1 MKKILKPL
9 LIVIAIIVVGALL
22 IKPTLN
28 KINYGI
34 DLQGG
39 FEILYKIEPLEK
51 GKEIT
56 EDDLDK
62 TYKAIVNR
70 IDTLGVSEPVIA
82 FEGDNLIRIQLPG
95 VSNEEEARQRIS
107 TTAVLSFRDTNDKL
121 LMTSDILGNNGASLT
136 QDSQSFQYEVKLDIK
151 DTTKFYEVTKKISE
165 RSNGNNMIVI
175 WLDYDEELDSYE
187 NEKETCGKDSNMK
200 CISAASVKEGLDGG
214 SVVIQGNFTK
224 EEAQTLVDLINSGS
238 LPTKLSEEATPKS
251 VSPSFGAETITKTGI
266 AGIITFALIA
276 LILIFKYRISGVI
289 GTVCLFVYAL
299 LVFIIYNAVG
309 GVLTLTGIAA
319 LVLGIGIGMAVD
331 SIIISND
338 RIKDE
343 LRKGKKLIPAVN
355 EGSKNSLKAIID
367 ANVTTLL
374 AGIILYIFG
383 ESSVKGFAT
392 MLIITIFVTIFACV
406 ILYRILQIMTVKTKL
421 FNDKEKLFIGKVKE
435 IKKFNY
441 AKFAKKPI
449 IVSLSIMAIGLI
461 FVLVRGFNFGVD
473 FTGGTQ
479 INLSSSEPLNFNKIN
494 EIVKDYDLRDY
505 DTYLNSKTEG
515 YLKLNDTLEE
525 KDEIKIKSELKALG
539 VDTSVNE
546 ISNLVTSNLTKNAI
560 KALLYS
566 MLAIIIYVAIRFN
579 FNYAISGI
587 LMLVHDLLI
596 TLSIFAIFNISV
608 DFIIVA
614 SLLTIVGYSIN
625 DTIVVFDRIRD
636 NRNKLY
642 KNRKKLTD
650 EELENLVNLSSNETI
665 TRNVWTS
672 ITTIAAIV
680 ILLCVG
686 LNDILTFN
694 IAILVGLI
702 AGTISSLLIAPKVWM
717 LLERRS
723 MKRPEEDDDDEL
735 TEMKVKGVNF

>member
-9 LIVIAIIVVGALL
+9 LIVIVIITLGAFL
-22 IKPTLN
+22 IKPTLKN
-28 KINYGI
+28 ISYGI

-51 GKEIT
+51 GKELT
-56 EDDLDK
+56 EEDLDK
-62 TYKAIVNR
+62 TYTAIVNR

-82 FEGDNLIRIQLPG
+82 FEGNNLIRIQLPG

-136 QDSQSFQYEVKLDIK
+136 QDSKSFQYEVKLDIK
-151 DTTKFYEVTKKISE
+151 DTAKFYEVTKKISQ
-165 RSNGNNMIVI
+165 RTNGNNMIVI
-175 WLDYDEELDSYE
+175 WLDYNEELDSYE
-187 NEKETCGKDSNMK
+187 NEKLTCGKDSNMK

-266 AGIITFALIA
+266 AGIITFILIS
-276 LILIFKYRISGVI
+276 LILVFKYRISGLI
-289 GTVCLFVYAL
+289 GSVCLFVYAL

-319 LVLGIGIGMAVD
+319 LVLGIGMAVD

-355 EGSKNSLKAIID
+355 EGSKSSLKAIID

-374 AGIILYIFG
+374 VGVILYIFG

-406 ILYRILQIMTVKTKL
+406 ILYRVLQIMTVKTKV
-421 FNDKEKLFIGKVKE
+421 FNDNEKLFIGSVHE
-435 IKKFNY
+435 VRKFNY
-441 AKFAKKPI
+441 VKFAKKPI
-449 IVSLSIMAIGLI
+449 IVSLSIITIGLI

-479 INLSSSEPLNFNKIN
+479 INLSSSEPLNFNKIK

-515 YLKLNDTLEE
+515 YLKLNDTLNEE
-525 KDEIKIKSELKALG
+525 DEIKVKSELKALG
-539 VDTSVNE
+539 IDTSVNE
-546 ISNLVTSNLTKNAI
+546 ISNLVTNNLTKNAI
-560 KALLYS
+560 KALIYS
-566 MLAIIIYVAIRFN
+566 IIAIILYVTIRFN
-579 FNYAISGI
+579 FNYAASGI
-587 LMLVHDLLI
+587 LMLLHDLLI

-625 DTIVVFDRIRD
+625 DTIVIFDRIRD

-642 KNRKKLTD
+642 KNKKKLTE
-650 EELENLVNLSSNETI
+650 EELENLVNVSSNETI

-672 ITTIAAIV
+672 ITTVTAI
-680 ILLCVG
+680 ITLLCVG

-723 MKRPEEDDDDEL
+723 MDRPEEEDDEP

>member
-9 LIVIAIIVVGALL
+9 LIVIVIITLGAFL
-22 IKPTLN
+22 IKPTLKN
-28 KINYGI
+28 ISYGI

-51 GKEIT
+51 GKELT
-56 EDDLDK
+56 EEDLDK
-62 TYKAIVNR
+62 TYTAIVNR

-82 FEGDNLIRIQLPG
+82 FEGNNLIRIQLPG

-136 QDSQSFQYEVKLDIK
+136 QDSKSFQYEVKLDIK
-151 DTTKFYEVTKKISE
+151 DTAKFYEVTKKISQ
-165 RSNGNNMIVI
+165 RTNGNNMIVI
-175 WLDYDEELDSYE
+175 WLDYNEELDSYE
-187 NEKETCGKDSNMK
+187 NEKLTCGKDSNMK

-266 AGIITFALIA
+266 AGIITFILIS
-276 LILIFKYRISGVI
+276 LILVFKYRISGLI
-289 GTVCLFVYAL
+289 GSVCLFVYAL

-319 LVLGIGIGMAVD
+319 LVLGIGMAVD

-343 LRKGKKLIPAVN
+343 LRKGKKLILAVN
-355 EGSKNSLKAIID
+355 EGSKSSLKAIID

-374 AGIILYIFG
+374 VGVILYIFG

-406 ILYRILQIMTVKTKL
+406 ILYRVLQIMTVKTKV
-421 FNDKEKLFIGKVKE
+421 FNDNEKLFIGSVHE
-435 IKKFNY
+435 VRKFNY
-441 AKFAKKPI
+441 VKFAKKPI
-449 IVSLSIMAIGLI
+449 IVSLSIITIGLI

-479 INLSSSEPLNFNKIN
+479 INLSSSEPLNFNKIK

-515 YLKLNDTLEE
+515 YLKLNDTLNEE
-525 KDEIKIKSELKALG
+525 DEIKVKSELKALG
-539 VDTSVNE
+539 IDTSVNE

-560 KALLYS
+560 KALIYS
-566 MLAIIIYVAIRFN
+566 IIAIILYVTIRFN
-579 FNYAISGI
+579 FNYAASGI
-587 LMLVHDLLI
+587 LMLLHDLLI

-642 KNRKKLTD
+642 KNRKKLTE
-650 EELENLVNLSSNETI
+650 EELENLVNVSSNETI

-672 ITTIAAIV
+672 ITTVAAI
-680 ILLCVG
+680 ITLLCVG

-723 MKRPEEDDDDEL
+723 MDRPEEEDDEP

>member
-9 LIVIAIIVVGALL
+9 LIVIAIITLGAFL
-22 IKPTLN
+22 IKPTLKN
-28 KINYGI
+28 ISYGI

-51 GKEIT
+51 GKELT
-56 EDDLDK
+56 EEDLDK
-62 TYKAIVNR
+62 TYTAIVNR

-82 FEGDNLIRIQLPG
+82 FEGNNLIRIQLPG

-136 QDSQSFQYEVKLDIK
+136 QDSKSFQYEVKLDIK
-151 DTTKFYEVTKKISE
+151 DTAKFYEVTKKISQ
-165 RSNGNNMIVI
+165 RTNGNNMIVI
-175 WLDYDEELDSYE
+175 WLDYNEELDSYE
-187 NEKETCGKDSNMK
+187 NEKLTCGKDSNMK

-266 AGIITFALIA
+266 AGIITFILIS
-276 LILIFKYRISGVI
+276 LILVFKYRISGLI
-289 GTVCLFVYAL
+289 GSVCLFVYAL

-319 LVLGIGIGMAVD
+319 LVLGIGMAVD

-355 EGSKNSLKAIID
+355 EGSKSSLKAIID

-374 AGIILYIFG
+374 VGVILYIFG

-406 ILYRILQIMTVKTKL
+406 ILYRVLQIMTVKTKV
-421 FNDKEKLFIGKVKE
+421 FNDNEKLFIGSVHE
-435 IKKFNY
+435 VRKFNY
-441 AKFAKKPI
+441 VKFAKKPI
-449 IVSLSIMAIGLI
+449 IVSLSIITIGLI

-479 INLSSSEPLNFNKIN
+479 INLSSSEPLNFNKIK

-515 YLKLNDTLEE
+515 YLKLNDTLNEE
-525 KDEIKIKSELKALG
+525 DEIKVKSELKALG
-539 VDTSVNE
+539 IDTSVNE

-560 KALLYS
+560 KALIYS
-566 MLAIIIYVAIRFN
+566 IIAIILYVTIRFN
-579 FNYAISGI
+579 FNYAASGI
-587 LMLVHDLLI
+587 LMLLHDLLI

-642 KNRKKLTD
+642 KNKKKLTE
-650 EELENLVNLSSNETI
+650 EELENLVNVSSNETI

-672 ITTIAAIV
+672 ITTVTAI
-680 ILLCVG
+680 ITLLCVG

-723 MKRPEEDDDDEL
+723 MDRPEEEDDEP

>member
-9 LIVIAIIVVGALL
+9 IIVLTIIILGTFL

-28 KINYGI
+28 KISYGI

-51 GKEIT
+51 GKELT

-62 TYKAIVNR
+62 TYTAIVNR

-151 DTTKFYEVTKKISE
+151 DTAKFYEVTKKISQKT
-165 RSNGNNMIVI
+165 NGENMIVI
-175 WLDYDEELDSYE
+175 WLDYNEELDSYE
-187 NEKETCGKDSNMK
+187 NEKLTCGKNSNMK

-266 AGIITFALIA
+266 AGIITFALIV
-276 LILIFKYRISGVI
+276 LILIYKYRISGVI
-289 GTVCLFVYAL
+289 GSVCLFVYAL
-299 LVFIIYNAVG
+299 CVFIIYNAVG

-319 LVLGIGIGMAVD
+319 LVLGIGMAVD

-343 LRKGKKLIPAVN
+343 LRKGKKLIPAVS

-374 AGIILYIFG
+374 AGVILYIFG

-392 MLIITIFVTIFACV
+392 MLIITIFITIFSCV
-406 ILYRILQIMTVKTKL
+406 ILYRVLQIMTVKTKV
-421 FNDKEKLFIGKVKE
+421 FNDKEKLFIGKYKE

-441 AKFAKKPI
+441 VKFAKKPI
-449 IVSLSIMAIGLI
+449 IFSLSIIAIGFI

-479 INLSSSEPLNFNKIN
+479 INLSSNEELDFNKIK
-494 EIVKDYDLRDY
+494 EIVKEYDLRDY

-515 YLKLNDTLEE
+515 YLKLNDTLDEE
-525 KDEIKIKSELKALG
+525 DEIKVKSELKDLG
-539 VDTSVNE
+539 IDTSVNE

-560 KALLYS
+560 KALVYS
-566 MLAIIIYVAIRFN
+566 VIAIILYVTIRFN
-579 FNYAISGI
+579 INYAISGI
-587 LMLVHDLLI
+587 LMLLHDLLI

-636 NRNKLY
+636 NRKKLY
-642 KNRKKLTD
+642 KNRKKLTN
-650 EELENLVNLSSNETI
+650 EELENLVNISSNETI
-665 TRNVWTS
+665 TRNIWTS
-672 ITTIAAIV
+672 ITTITAIV
-680 ILLCVG
+680 TLLCVG

-694 IAILVGLI
+694 IAILIGLM
-702 AGTISSLLIAPKVWM
+702 AGTISSLLIGPRVWM
-717 LLERRS
+717 MLERRS
-723 MKRPEEDDDDEL
+723 MDRPEDEDDEL
-735 TEMKVKGVNF
+735 TEMKVKGINF

>member
-9 LIVIAIIVVGALL
+9 LIVIAIITLGAFL
-22 IKPTLN
+22 IKPTLKN
-28 KINYGI
+28 ISYGI

-51 GKEIT
+51 GKELT

-62 TYKAIVNR
+62 TYTAIVNR

-82 FEGDNLIRIQLPG
+82 FEGNNLIRIQLPG

-136 QDSQSFQYEVKLDIK
+136 QDSKSFQYEVKLDIK
-151 DTTKFYEVTKKISE
+151 DTAKFYEVTKKISQ
-165 RSNGNNMIVI
+165 RTNGNNMIVI
-175 WLDYDEELDSYE
+175 WLDYNEELDSYE
-187 NEKETCGKDSNMK
+187 NEKLTCGKDSNMK

-266 AGIITFALIA
+266 AGIITFILIS
-276 LILIFKYRISGVI
+276 LILVFKYRISGLI
-289 GTVCLFVYAL
+289 GSVCLFVYAL

-319 LVLGIGIGMAVD
+319 LVLGIGMAVD

-355 EGSKNSLKAIID
+355 EGSKSSLKAIID

-374 AGIILYIFG
+374 AGVILYIFG

-406 ILYRILQIMTVKTKL
+406 ILYRVLQIMTVKTKV
-421 FNDKEKLFIGKVKE
+421 FNDNEKLFIGSVHKVR
-435 IKKFNY
+435 KFNY
-441 AKFAKKPI
+441 VKFAKKPI
-449 IVSLSIMAIGLI
+449 IVSLSIIAIGLI

-479 INLSSSEPLNFNKIN
+479 INLSSSEPLNFNKIK

-515 YLKLNDTLEE
+515 YLKLNDTLNEE
-525 KDEIKIKSELKALG
+525 DEIKVKSELKALG
-539 VDTSVNE
+539 IDTSVNE
-546 ISNLVTSNLTKNAI
+546 ISNLVTNNLTKNAI
-560 KALLYS
+560 KALIYS
-566 MLAIIIYVAIRFN
+566 IIAIILYVTIRFN
-579 FNYAISGI
+579 FNYAASGI
-587 LMLVHDLLI
+587 LMLLHDLLI

-642 KNRKKLTD
+642 KNRKKLTE
-650 EELENLVNLSSNETI
+650 EELENLVNVSSNETI

-672 ITTIAAIV
+672 ITTVAAI
-680 ILLCVG
+680 ITLLCVG

-723 MKRPEEDDDDEL
+723 MDRPEEEDDEP

>member
-9 LIVIAIIVVGALL
+9 LIVIVIITLGAFL
-22 IKPTLN
+22 IKPTLKN
-28 KINYGI
+28 ISYGI

-51 GKEIT
+51 GKELT
-56 EDDLDK
+56 EEDLDK
-62 TYKAIVNR
+62 TYTAIVNR

-82 FEGDNLIRIQLPG
+82 FEGNNLIRIQLPG

-136 QDSQSFQYEVKLDIK
+136 QDSKSFQYEVKLDIK
-151 DTTKFYEVTKKISE
+151 DTAKFYEVTKKISQ
-165 RSNGNNMIVI
+165 RTNGNNMIVI
-175 WLDYDEELDSYE
+175 WLDYNEELDSYE
-187 NEKETCGKDSNMK
+187 NEKLTCGKDSNMK

-266 AGIITFALIA
+266 AGIITFILIS
-276 LILIFKYRISGVI
+276 LILVFKYRISGLI
-289 GTVCLFVYAL
+289 GSVCLFVYAL

-319 LVLGIGIGMAVD
+319 LVLGIGMAVD

-355 EGSKNSLKAIID
+355 EGSKSSLKAIID

-374 AGIILYIFG
+374 VGVILYIFG

-406 ILYRILQIMTVKTKL
+406 ILYRVLQIMTVKTKV
-421 FNDKEKLFIGKVKE
+421 FNDNEKLFIGSVHE
-435 IKKFNY
+435 VRKFNY
-441 AKFAKKPI
+441 VKFAKKPI
-449 IVSLSIMAIGLI
+449 IVSLSIITIGLI

-479 INLSSSEPLNFNKIN
+479 INLSSSEPLNFNKIK

-515 YLKLNDTLEE
+515 YLKLNDTLNEE
-525 KDEIKIKSELKALG
+525 NEIKVKSELKALG
-539 VDTSVNE
+539 IDTSVNE

-560 KALLYS
+560 KALIYS
-566 MLAIIIYVAIRFN
+566 IIAIILYVTIRFN
-579 FNYAISGI
+579 FNYAASGI
-587 LMLVHDLLI
+587 LMLLHDLLI

-642 KNRKKLTD
+642 KNRKKLTE
-650 EELENLVNLSSNETI
+650 EELENLVNVSSNETI

-672 ITTIAAIV
+672 ITTVAAI
-680 ILLCVG
+680 ITLLCVG

-723 MKRPEEDDDDEL
+723 MDRPEEEDDEP

>member
-9 LIVIAIIVVGALL
+9 LIVIAIITLGAFL
-22 IKPTLN
+22 IKPTLKN
-28 KINYGI
+28 ISYGI

-51 GKEIT
+51 GKELT

-62 TYKAIVNR
+62 TYTAIVNR

-82 FEGDNLIRIQLPG
+82 FEGNNLIRIQLPG

-136 QDSQSFQYEVKLDIK
+136 QDSKSFQYEVKLDIK
-151 DTTKFYEVTKKISE
+151 DTAKFYEVTKKISQ
-165 RSNGNNMIVI
+165 RTNGNNMIVI
-175 WLDYDEELDSYE
+175 WLDYNEELDSYE

-266 AGIITFALIA
+266 AGLITFILIT
-276 LILIFKYRISGVI
+276 LILVFKYRISGFI
-289 GTVCLFVYAL
+289 GSVCLFVYSL

-319 LVLGIGIGMAVD
+319 LVLGIGMAVD

-343 LRKGKKLIPAVN
+343 LRKGKKLIPAVS
-355 EGSKNSLKAIID
+355 EGSKSSLKAIID

-374 AGIILYIFG
+374 AGVILYIFG

-392 MLIITIFVTIFACV
+392 MLIITIFITIFACV
-406 ILYRILQIMTVKTKL
+406 ILYRVLQIMTVKTKA
-421 FNDKEKLFIGKVKE
+421 FNENEKLFIGNVHE
-435 IKKFNY
+435 VRKFNY
-441 AKFAKKPI
+441 VKFAKKPI

-479 INLSSSEPLNFNKIN
+479 INLSSSEPLNFDKIK

-515 YLKLNDTLEE
+515 YLKLNDTLDEE
-525 KDEIKIKSELKALG
+525 DEIKVKSELKSLG
-539 VDTSVNE
+539 IDTSANE

-566 MLAIIIYVAIRFN
+566 MIVIILYVAIRFN

-587 LMLVHDLLI
+587 LMLLHDLLI

-625 DTIVVFDRIRD
+625 NTIVVFDRIRD

-650 EELENLVNLSSNETI
+650 EELEKLVNISSNETI

-672 ITTIAAIV
+672 ITTLAAIV
-680 ILLCVG
+680 TLLCVG

-694 IAILVGLI
+694 IAILIGLI
-702 AGTISSLLIAPKVWM
+702 AGTISSLLIAPRVWM

-723 MKRPEEDDDDEL
+723 MDRPEEEDDEP

>member
-9 LIVIAIIVVGALL
+9 LIVIVIITLGAFL
-22 IKPTLN
+22 IKPTLKN
-28 KINYGI
+28 ISYGI

-51 GKEIT
+51 GKELT
-56 EDDLDK
+56 EEDLDK
-62 TYKAIVNR
+62 TYTAIVNR

-82 FEGDNLIRIQLPG
+82 FEGNNLIRIQLPG

-136 QDSQSFQYEVKLDIK
+136 QDSKSFQYEVKLDIK
-151 DTTKFYEVTKKISE
+151 DTAKFYEVTKKISQ
-165 RSNGNNMIVI
+165 RTNGNNMIVI
-175 WLDYDEELDSYE
+175 WLDYNEELDSYE
-187 NEKETCGKDSNMK
+187 NEKLTCGKDSNMK

-266 AGIITFALIA
+266 AGIITFILIS
-276 LILIFKYRISGVI
+276 LILVFKYRISGLI
-289 GTVCLFVYAL
+289 GSVCLFVYAL

-319 LVLGIGIGMAVD
+319 LVLGIGMAVD

-355 EGSKNSLKAIID
+355 EGSKSSLKAIID

-374 AGIILYIFG
+374 VGVILYIFG

-406 ILYRILQIMTVKTKL
+406 ILYRVLQIMTVKTKV
-421 FNDKEKLFIGKVKE
+421 FNDNEKLFIGSVHE
-435 IKKFNY
+435 VRKFNY
-441 AKFAKKPI
+441 VKFAKKPI
-449 IVSLSIMAIGLI
+449 IVSLSIITIGLI

-479 INLSSSEPLNFNKIN
+479 INLSSSEPLNFNKIK

-515 YLKLNDTLEE
+515 YLKLNDTLNEE
-525 KDEIKIKSELKALG
+525 DEIKVKSELKALG
-539 VDTSVNE
+539 IDTSVNE
-546 ISNLVTSNLTKNAI
+546 ISNLVTNNLTKNAI
-560 KALLYS
+560 KALIYS
-566 MLAIIIYVAIRFN
+566 IIAIILYVTIRFN
-579 FNYAISGI
+579 FNYAASGI
-587 LMLVHDLLI
+587 LMLLHDLLI

-642 KNRKKLTD
+642 KNKKKLTE
-650 EELENLVNLSSNETI
+650 EELENLVNVSSNETI

-672 ITTIAAIV
+672 ITTVAAI
-680 ILLCVG
+680 ITLLCVG

-723 MKRPEEDDDDEL
+723 MDRPEEEDDEP

>member
-9 LIVIAIIVVGALL
+9 LIVIAIITLGAFL
-22 IKPTLN
+22 IKPTLKN
-28 KINYGI
+28 ISYGI

-51 GKEIT
+51 GKELT

-62 TYKAIVNR
+62 TYTAIVNR

-82 FEGDNLIRIQLPG
+82 FEGNNLIRIQLPG

-136 QDSQSFQYEVKLDIK
+136 QDSKSFQYEVKLDIK
-151 DTTKFYEVTKKISE
+151 DTAKFYEVTKKISQ
-165 RSNGNNMIVI
+165 RTNGNNMIVI
-175 WLDYDEELDSYE
+175 WLDYNDELDSYE
-187 NEKETCGKDSNMK
+187 NEKLTCGKDSNMK

-266 AGIITFALIA
+266 AGIITFILIS
-276 LILIFKYRISGVI
+276 LILVFKYRISGLI
-289 GTVCLFVYAL
+289 GSVCLFVYAL

-319 LVLGIGIGMAVD
+319 LVLGIGMAVD

-355 EGSKNSLKAIID
+355 EGSKSSLKAIID

-374 AGIILYIFG
+374 AGVILYIFG

-406 ILYRILQIMTVKTKL
+406 ILYRVLQIMTVKTKV
-421 FNDKEKLFIGKVKE
+421 FNDNEKLFIGSVHE
-435 IKKFNY
+435 VRKFNY

-449 IVSLSIMAIGLI
+449 IVSLSIIAIGLI

-479 INLSSSEPLNFNKIN
+479 INLSSSEPLNFNKIK

-515 YLKLNDTLEE
+515 YLKLNDTLNEE
-525 KDEIKIKSELKALG
+525 DEIKVKSELKALG
-539 VDTSVNE
+539 IDTSVNE
-546 ISNLVTSNLTKNAI
+546 ISNLVTNNLTKNAI
-560 KALLYS
+560 KALVYS
-566 MLAIIIYVAIRFN
+566 IIAIILYVTIRFN
-579 FNYAISGI
+579 FNYAASGI
-587 LMLVHDLLI
+587 LMLLHDLLI

-642 KNRKKLTD
+642 KNRKKLTE
-650 EELENLVNLSSNETI
+650 EELENLVNVSSNETI

-672 ITTIAAIV
+672 ITTVAAI
-680 ILLCVG
+680 ITLLCVG

-723 MKRPEEDDDDEL
+723 MDRPEEEDDEP

>member
-9 LIVIAIIVVGALL
+9 LIVIVIITLGAFL
-22 IKPTLN
+22 IKPTLKN
-28 KINYGI
+28 ISYGI

-51 GKEIT
+51 GKELT
-56 EDDLDK
+56 EEDLDK
-62 TYKAIVNR
+62 TYTAIVNR

-82 FEGDNLIRIQLPG
+82 FEGNNLIRIQLPG

-136 QDSQSFQYEVKLDIK
+136 QDSKSFQYEVKLDIK
-151 DTTKFYEVTKKISE
+151 DTAKFYEVTKKISQ
-165 RSNGNNMIVI
+165 RTNGNNMIVI
-175 WLDYDEELDSYE
+175 WLDYNEELDSYE
-187 NEKETCGKDSNMK
+187 NEKLTCGKDSNMK

-266 AGIITFALIA
+266 AGIITFILIS
-276 LILIFKYRISGVI
+276 LILVFKYRISGLI
-289 GTVCLFVYAL
+289 GSVCLFVYAL

-319 LVLGIGIGMAVD
+319 LVLGIGMAVD

-355 EGSKNSLKAIID
+355 EGSKSSLKAIID

-374 AGIILYIFG
+374 VGVILYIFG

-406 ILYRILQIMTVKTKL
+406 ILYRVLQIMIVKTKV
-421 FNDKEKLFIGKVKE
+421 FNDNEKLFIGSVHE
-435 IKKFNY
+435 VRKFNY
-441 AKFAKKPI
+441 VKFAKKPI
-449 IVSLSIMAIGLI
+449 IVSLSIITIGLI

-479 INLSSSEPLNFNKIN
+479 INLSSSEPLNFNKIK

-515 YLKLNDTLEE
+515 YLKLNDTLNEE
-525 KDEIKIKSELKALG
+525 DEIKVKSELKALG
-539 VDTSVNE
+539 IDTSVNE
-546 ISNLVTSNLTKNAI
+546 ISNLVTNNLTKNAI
-560 KALLYS
+560 KALIYS
-566 MLAIIIYVAIRFN
+566 IIAIILYVTIRFN
-579 FNYAISGI
+579 FNYAASGI
-587 LMLVHDLLI
+587 LMLLHDLLI

-642 KNRKKLTD
+642 KNKKKLTE
-650 EELENLVNLSSNETI
+650 EELENLVNVSSNETI

-672 ITTIAAIV
+672 ITTVTAI
-680 ILLCVG
+680 ITLLCVG

-723 MKRPEEDDDDEL
+723 MDRPEEEDDEP

>member
-9 LIVIAIIVVGALL
+9 LIVIAIITLGAFL
-22 IKPTLN
+22 IKPTLKN
-28 KINYGI
+28 ISYGI

-51 GKEIT
+51 GKELT

-62 TYKAIVNR
+62 TYTAIVNR

-136 QDSQSFQYEVKLDIK
+136 QDSKSFQYEVKLDIK
-151 DTTKFYEVTKKISE
+151 DTAKFYEVTKKISQ
-165 RSNGNNMIVI
+165 RTNGNNMIVI
-175 WLDYDEELDSYE
+175 WLDYNEELDSYE
-187 NEKETCGKDSNMK
+187 NEKLTCGKDSNMK

-266 AGIITFALIA
+266 AGIITFVLIT
-276 LILIFKYRISGVI
+276 LILVFKYRISGLI
-289 GTVCLFVYAL
+289 GSVCLFVYAL
-299 LVFIIYNAVG
+299 LVFIVYNAVG

-319 LVLGIGIGMAVD
+319 LVLGIGMAVD

-343 LRKGKKLIPAVN
+343 LRKGKKLIPAVS
-355 EGSKNSLKAIID
+355 EGSKSSLKAIID

-374 AGIILYIFG
+374 AGVILYIFG

-406 ILYRILQIMTVKTKL
+406 ILYRILQIMTVKTKV
-421 FNDKEKLFIGKVKE
+421 FNEKEKLFIGSVHE
-435 IKKFNY
+435 VKKFNY
-441 AKFAKKPI
+441 VKFAKKPI

-479 INLSSSEPLNFNKIN
+479 INLSSSEPLNFAKIK

-515 YLKLNDTLEE
+515 YLKLNDTLDEE
-525 KDEIKIKSELKALG
+525 DEIKVKSELKSLG
-539 VDTSVNE
+539 IDTSVNE

-566 MLAIIIYVAIRFN
+566 MIAIILYVAIRFN

-587 LMLVHDLLI
+587 LMLLHDLLI

-650 EELENLVNLSSNETI
+650 EELENLVNVSSNETI

-680 ILLCVG
+680 TLLCVG

-694 IAILVGLI
+694 IAILAGLI
-702 AGTISSLLIAPKVWM
+702 AGTISSLLIAPRVWM

-723 MKRPEEDDDDEL
+723 MDRPEEVDDEP

>member
-9 LIVIAIIVVGALL
+9 LIVIAIITLGAFL
-22 IKPTLN
+22 IKPTLKN
-28 KINYGI
+28 ISYGI

-51 GKEIT
+51 GKELT

-62 TYKAIVNR
+62 TYTAIVNR

-82 FEGDNLIRIQLPG
+82 FEGNNLIRIQLPG

-136 QDSQSFQYEVKLDIK
+136 QDSKSFQYEVKLDIK
-151 DTTKFYEVTKKISE
+151 DTAKFYEVTKKISQ
-165 RSNGNNMIVI
+165 RTNGNNMIVI
-175 WLDYDEELDSYE
+175 WLDYNEELDSYE
-187 NEKETCGKDSNMK
+187 NEKLTCGKDSNMK

-266 AGIITFALIA
+266 AGIITFILIS
-276 LILIFKYRISGVI
+276 LILVFKYRISGLI
-289 GTVCLFVYAL
+289 GSVCLFVYAL

-319 LVLGIGIGMAVD
+319 LVLGIGMAVD

-355 EGSKNSLKAIID
+355 EGSKSSLKAIID

-374 AGIILYIFG
+374 AGVILYIFG

-406 ILYRILQIMTVKTKL
+406 ILYRVLQIMTVKTKA
-421 FNDKEKLFIGKVKE
+421 FNEKEKLFIGSVHE
-435 IKKFNY
+435 VRKFNY

-449 IVSLSIMAIGLI
+449 IVSLSIIAIGLI

-479 INLSSSEPLNFNKIN
+479 INLSSSEPLNFNKIK

-515 YLKLNDTLEE
+515 YLKLNDTLNEE
-525 KDEIKIKSELKALG
+525 DEIKVKSELKALG
-539 VDTSVNE
+539 IDTSVNE
-546 ISNLVTSNLTKNAI
+546 ISNLVTNNLTKNAI
-560 KALLYS
+560 KALVYS
-566 MLAIIIYVAIRFN
+566 IIAIILYVTIRFN
-579 FNYAISGI
+579 FNYAASGI
-587 LMLVHDLLI
+587 LMLLHDLLI

-636 NRNKLY
+636 NRKKLY

-650 EELENLVNLSSNETI
+650 EELENLVNVSSNETI

-680 ILLCVG
+680 TLLCVG

-723 MKRPEEDDDDEL
+723 MDRPEEEDDEP

>member
-9 LIVIAIIVVGALL
+9 LIVIAIITLGAFL
-22 IKPTLN
+22 IKPTLKN
-28 KINYGI
+28 ISYGI

-51 GKEIT
+51 GKELT

-62 TYKAIVNR
+62 TYTAIVNR

-82 FEGDNLIRIQLPG
+82 FEGNNLIRIQLPG

-136 QDSQSFQYEVKLDIK
+136 QDSKSFQYEVKLDIK
-151 DTTKFYEVTKKISE
+151 DTAKFYEVTKKISQ
-165 RSNGNNMIVI
+165 RTNGNNMIVI
-175 WLDYDEELDSYE
+175 WLDYNEELDSYE
-187 NEKETCGKDSNMK
+187 NEKLTCGKDSNMK

-266 AGIITFALIA
+266 AGIITFILIS
-276 LILIFKYRISGVI
+276 LILVFKYRISGLI
-289 GTVCLFVYAL
+289 GSVCLFVYAL

-319 LVLGIGIGMAVD
+319 LVLGIGMAVD

-355 EGSKNSLKAIID
+355 EGSKSSLKAIID

-374 AGIILYIFG
+374 AGVILYIFG

-406 ILYRILQIMTVKTKL
+406 ILYRVLQIMTVKTKV
-421 FNDKEKLFIGKVKE
+421 FNDNEKLFIGSVHE
-435 IKKFNY
+435 VRKFNY

-449 IVSLSIMAIGLI
+449 IVSLSIIAIGLI

-479 INLSSSEPLNFNKIN
+479 INLSSSEPLNFNKIK

-515 YLKLNDTLEE
+515 YLKLNDTLNEE
-525 KDEIKIKSELKALG
+525 DEIKVKSELKALG
-539 VDTSVNE
+539 IDTSVNE
-546 ISNLVTSNLTKNAI
+546 ISNLVTNNLTKNAI
-560 KALLYS
+560 KALIYS
-566 MLAIIIYVAIRFN
+566 IIAIILYVTIRFN
-579 FNYAISGI
+579 FNYAVSGI
-587 LMLVHDLLI
+587 LMLLHDLLI

-642 KNRKKLTD
+642 KNKKKLTE
-650 EELENLVNLSSNETI
+650 EELENLVNVSSNETI

-672 ITTIAAIV
+672 ITTVAAI
-680 ILLCVG
+680 ITLLCVG

-723 MKRPEEDDDDEL
+723 MDRPEEEDDEP

>member
-9 LIVIAIIVVGALL
+9 LIVIVIITLGAFL
-22 IKPTLN
+22 IKPTLKN
-28 KINYGI
+28 ISYGI

-51 GKEIT
+51 GKELT
-56 EDDLDK
+56 EEDLDK
-62 TYKAIVNR
+62 TYTAIVNR

-82 FEGDNLIRIQLPG
+82 FEGNNLIRIQLPG

-136 QDSQSFQYEVKLDIK
+136 QDSKSFQYEVKLDIK
-151 DTTKFYEVTKKISE
+151 DTAKFYEVTKKISQ
-165 RSNGNNMIVI
+165 RTNGNNMIVI
-175 WLDYDEELDSYE
+175 WLDYNEELDSYE
-187 NEKETCGKDSNMK
+187 NEKLTCGKDSNMK

-266 AGIITFALIA
+266 AGIITFILIS
-276 LILIFKYRISGVI
+276 LILVFKYRISGLI
-289 GTVCLFVYAL
+289 GSVCLFVYAL

-319 LVLGIGIGMAVD
+319 LVLGIGMAVD

-355 EGSKNSLKAIID
+355 EGSKSSLKAIID

-374 AGIILYIFG
+374 VGVILYIFG

-406 ILYRILQIMTVKTKL
+406 ILYRVLQIMTVKTKV
-421 FNDKEKLFIGKVKE
+421 FNDNEKLFIGSVHE
-435 IKKFNY
+435 VRKFNY
-441 AKFAKKPI
+441 VKFAKKPI
-449 IVSLSIMAIGLI
+449 IVSLSIITIGLI

-479 INLSSSEPLNFNKIN
+479 INLSSSEPLNFNKIK

-515 YLKLNDTLEE
+515 YLKLNDTLNEE
-525 KDEIKIKSELKALG
+525 DEIKVKSELKALG
-539 VDTSVNE
+539 IDTSVNE
-546 ISNLVTSNLTKNAI
+546 ISNLVTNNLTKNAI
-560 KALLYS
+560 KALIYS
-566 MLAIIIYVAIRFN
+566 IIAIILYVTIRFN
-579 FNYAISGI
+579 FNYAASGI
-587 LMLVHDLLI
+587 LMLLHDLLI

-636 NRNKLY
+636 NRNKLH
-642 KNRKKLTD
+642 KNKKKLTE
-650 EELENLVNLSSNETI
+650 EELENLVNVSSNETI

-672 ITTIAAIV
+672 ITTVTAI
-680 ILLCVG
+680 ITLLCVG

-723 MKRPEEDDDDEL
+723 MDRPEEEDDEP

>member
-9 LIVIAIIVVGALL
+9 LIVIAIITLGAFL
-22 IKPTLN
+22 IKPTLKN
-28 KINYGI
+28 ISYGI

-51 GKEIT
+51 GKELT

-62 TYKAIVNR
+62 TYTAIVNR

-82 FEGDNLIRIQLPG
+82 FEGNNLIRIQLPG

-136 QDSQSFQYEVKLDIK
+136 QDSKSFQYEVKLDIK
-151 DTTKFYEVTKKISE
+151 DTAKFYEVTKKISQ
-165 RSNGNNMIVI
+165 RTNGNNMIVI
-175 WLDYDEELDSYE
+175 WLDYNEELDSYE
-187 NEKETCGKDSNMK
+187 NEKLTCGKDSNMK

-266 AGIITFALIA
+266 AGIITFILIS
-276 LILIFKYRISGVI
+276 LILVFKYRISGLI
-289 GTVCLFVYAL
+289 GSVCLFVYAL

-319 LVLGIGIGMAVD
+319 LVLGIGMAVD

-355 EGSKNSLKAIID
+355 EGSKSSLKAIID

-374 AGIILYIFG
+374 AGVILYIFG

-392 MLIITIFVTIFACV
+392 MLIITIFITIFACV
-406 ILYRILQIMTVKTKL
+406 ILYRVLQIMTVKTKV
-421 FNDKEKLFIGKVKE
+421 FNDNEKLFIGSVHE
-435 IKKFNY
+435 VRKFNY
-441 AKFAKKPI
+441 VKFAKKPI
-449 IVSLSIMAIGLI
+449 IVSLSIIAIGLI

-479 INLSSSEPLNFNKIN
+479 INLSSSEPLNFNKIK

-515 YLKLNDTLEE
+515 YLKLNDTLNEE
-525 KDEIKIKSELKALG
+525 DEIKVKSELKTLG
-539 VDTSVNE
+539 IDTSVNE
-546 ISNLVTSNLTKNAI
+546 ISNLVTNNLTKNAI
-560 KALLYS
+560 KALIYS
-566 MLAIIIYVAIRFN
+566 IIAIILYVTIRFN
-579 FNYAISGI
+579 FNYAASGI
-587 LMLVHDLLI
+587 LMLLHDLLI

-642 KNRKKLTD
+642 KNKKKLTE
-650 EELENLVNLSSNETI
+650 EELENLVNVSSNETI

-672 ITTIAAIV
+672 ITTVAAI
-680 ILLCVG
+680 ITLLCVG

-723 MKRPEEDDDDEL
+723 MDRPEEEDDEP

>member
-9 LIVIAIIVVGALL
+9 LIVIAIITLGAFL
-22 IKPTLN
+22 IKPTLKN
-28 KINYGI
+28 ISYGI

-51 GKEIT
+51 GKELT

-62 TYKAIVNR
+62 TYTAIVNR

-82 FEGDNLIRIQLPG
+82 FEGNNLIRIQLPG

-136 QDSQSFQYEVKLDIK
+136 QDSKSFQYEVKLDIK
-151 DTTKFYEVTKKISE
+151 DTAKFYEVTKKISQ
-165 RSNGNNMIVI
+165 RTNGNNMIVI
-175 WLDYDEELDSYE
+175 WLDYNEELDSYE

-266 AGIITFALIA
+266 AGLITFILIT
-276 LILIFKYRISGVI
+276 LILVFKYRISGFI
-289 GTVCLFVYAL
+289 GSVCLFVYAL

-319 LVLGIGIGMAVD
+319 LVLGIGMAVD

-343 LRKGKKLIPAVN
+343 LRKGKKLIPAVS
-355 EGSKNSLKAIID
+355 EGSKSSLKAIID

-374 AGIILYIFG
+374 AGVILYIFG

-392 MLIITIFVTIFACV
+392 MLIITIFITIFACV
-406 ILYRILQIMTVKTKL
+406 ILYRVLQIMTVKTKA
-421 FNDKEKLFIGKVKE
+421 FNENEKLFIGNVHE
-435 IKKFNY
+435 VRKFNY
-441 AKFAKKPI
+441 VKFAKKPI

-479 INLSSSEPLNFNKIN
+479 INLSSSEPLNFDKIK

-515 YLKLNDTLEE
+515 YLKLNDTLDEE
-525 KDEIKIKSELKALG
+525 DEIKVKSELKSLG
-539 VDTSVNE
+539 IDTSANE

-566 MLAIIIYVAIRFN
+566 MIVIILYVAIRFN

-587 LMLVHDLLI
+587 LMLLHDLLI

-625 DTIVVFDRIRD
+625 NTIVVFDRIRD

-650 EELENLVNLSSNETI
+650 EELENLVNISSNETI

-672 ITTIAAIV
+672 ITTLAAIV
-680 ILLCVG
+680 TLLCVG

-702 AGTISSLLIAPKVWM
+702 AGTISSLLIAPRVWM

-723 MKRPEEDDDDEL
+723 MDRPEEEDDEPI
-735 TEMKVKGVNF
+735 EMKVKGVNF

>member
-9 LIVIAIIVVGALL
+9 LIVIAIITLGAFL
-22 IKPTLN
+22 IKPTLKN
-28 KINYGI
+28 ISYGI

-51 GKEIT
+51 GKELT

-62 TYKAIVNR
+62 TYTAIVNR

-82 FEGDNLIRIQLPG
+82 FEGNNLIRIQLPG

-136 QDSQSFQYEVKLDIK
+136 QDSKSFQYEVKLDIK
-151 DTTKFYEVTKKISE
+151 DTAKFYEVTKKISQ
-165 RSNGNNMIVI
+165 RTNGNNMIVI
-175 WLDYDEELDSYE
+175 WLDYNEELDSYE

-266 AGIITFALIA
+266 AGIITFVLIT
-276 LILIFKYRISGVI
+276 LILVFKYRISGLI
-289 GTVCLFVYAL
+289 GSVCLFVYAL

-319 LVLGIGIGMAVD
+319 LVLGIGMAVD

-343 LRKGKKLIPAVN
+343 LRKGKKLIPAVS
-355 EGSKNSLKAIID
+355 EGSKSSLKAIID

-374 AGIILYIFG
+374 AGVILYIFG

-392 MLIITIFVTIFACV
+392 MLIITIFITIFACV
-406 ILYRILQIMTVKTKL
+406 ILYRVLQIMTVKTKA
-421 FNDKEKLFIGKVKE
+421 FNENEKLFIGNVHE
-435 IKKFNY
+435 VRKFNY
-441 AKFAKKPI
+441 VKFAKKPI

-479 INLSSSEPLNFNKIN
+479 INLSSSEPLNFDKIK

-515 YLKLNDTLEE
+515 YLKLNNTLDEE
-525 KDEIKIKSELKALG
+525 DEIKVKSELKSLG
-539 VDTSVNE
+539 IDTSANE

-566 MLAIIIYVAIRFN
+566 MIVIILYVAIRFN

-587 LMLVHDLLI
+587 LMLLHDLLI

-650 EELENLVNLSSNETI
+650 EELENLVNISSNETI

-680 ILLCVG
+680 TLLCVG

-694 IAILVGLI
+694 IAILIGLI
-702 AGTISSLLIAPKVWM
+702 AGTISSLLIAPRVWM

-723 MKRPEEDDDDEL
+723 MDRPEEEDDEPI
-735 TEMKVKGVNF
+735 EMKVKGVNF

>member
-9 LIVIAIIVVGALL
+9 LIVIAIITLGAFL
-22 IKPTLN
+22 IKPTLKN
-28 KINYGI
+28 ISYGI

-51 GKEIT
+51 GKELT

-62 TYKAIVNR
+62 TYTAIVNR

-82 FEGDNLIRIQLPG
+82 FEGNNLIRIQLPG

-136 QDSQSFQYEVKLDIK
+136 QDSKSFQYEVKLDIK
-151 DTTKFYEVTKKISE
+151 DTAKFYEVTKKISQ
-165 RSNGNNMIVI
+165 RTNGNNMIVI
-175 WLDYDEELDSYE
+175 WLDYNEELDSYE

-266 AGIITFALIA
+266 AGLITFILIT
-276 LILIFKYRISGVI
+276 LILVFKYRISGFI
-289 GTVCLFVYAL
+289 GSVCLFVYSL

-319 LVLGIGIGMAVD
+319 LVLGIGMAVD

-343 LRKGKKLIPAVN
+343 LRKGKKLIPAVS
-355 EGSKNSLKAIID
+355 EGSKSSLKAIID

-374 AGIILYIFG
+374 AGVILYIFG

-392 MLIITIFVTIFACV
+392 MLIITIFITIFACV
-406 ILYRILQIMTVKTKL
+406 ILYRVLQIMTVKTKA
-421 FNDKEKLFIGKVKE
+421 FNENEKLFIGNVHE
-435 IKKFNY
+435 VRKFNY
-441 AKFAKKPI
+441 VKFAKKPI

-479 INLSSSEPLNFNKIN
+479 INLSSSEPLNFNKIK

-515 YLKLNDTLEE
+515 YLKLNDTLDEE
-525 KDEIKIKSELKALG
+525 DEIKVKSELKSLG
-539 VDTSVNE
+539 IDTSANE

-566 MLAIIIYVAIRFN
+566 MIVIILYVAIRFN

-587 LMLVHDLLI
+587 LMLLHDLLI

-625 DTIVVFDRIRD
+625 NTIVVFDRIRD

-650 EELENLVNLSSNETI
+650 EELEKLVNISSNETI

-672 ITTIAAIV
+672 ITTLAAIV
-680 ILLCVG
+680 TLLCVG

-694 IAILVGLI
+694 IAILIGLI
-702 AGTISSLLIAPKVWM
+702 AGTISSLLIAPRVWM

-723 MKRPEEDDDDEL
+723 MDRPEEEDDEPI
-735 TEMKVKGVNF
+735 EMKVKGVNF

>member
-9 LIVIAIIVVGALL
+9 LIVIVIITLGAFL
-22 IKPTLN
+22 IKPTLKN
-28 KINYGI
+28 ISYGI

-51 GKEIT
+51 GKELT
-56 EDDLDK
+56 EEDLDK
-62 TYKAIVNR
+62 TYTAIVNR

-82 FEGDNLIRIQLPG
+82 FEGNNLIRIQLPG

-136 QDSQSFQYEVKLDIK
+136 QDSKSFQYEVKLDIK
-151 DTTKFYEVTKKISE
+151 DTAKFYEVTKKISQ
-165 RSNGNNMIVI
+165 RTNGNNMIVI
-175 WLDYDEELDSYE
+175 WLDYNEELDSYE
-187 NEKETCGKDSNMK
+187 NEKLTCGKDSNMK

-266 AGIITFALIA
+266 AGIITFILIS
-276 LILIFKYRISGVI
+276 LILVFKYRISGLI
-289 GTVCLFVYAL
+289 GSVCLFVYAL

-319 LVLGIGIGMAVD
+319 LVLGIGMAVD

-355 EGSKNSLKAIID
+355 EGSKSSLKAIID

-374 AGIILYIFG
+374 VGVILYIFG

-406 ILYRILQIMTVKTKL
+406 ILYRVLQIMTVKTKV
-421 FNDKEKLFIGKVKE
+421 FNDNEKLFIGSVHE
-435 IKKFNY
+435 VRKFNY
-441 AKFAKKPI
+441 VKFAKKPI
-449 IVSLSIMAIGLI
+449 IVSLSIITIGLI

-479 INLSSSEPLNFNKIN
+479 INLSSSESLNFNKIK

-515 YLKLNDTLEE
+515 YLKLNDTLNEE
-525 KDEIKIKSELKALG
+525 DEIKVKSELKALG
-539 VDTSVNE
+539 IDTSVNE

-560 KALLYS
+560 KALIYS
-566 MLAIIIYVAIRFN
+566 IIAIILYVTIRFN
-579 FNYAISGI
+579 FNYAASGI
-587 LMLVHDLLI
+587 LMLLHDLLI

-642 KNRKKLTD
+642 KNRKKLTE
-650 EELENLVNLSSNETI
+650 EELENLVNVSSNETI

-672 ITTIAAIV
+672 ITTVTAI
-680 ILLCVG
+680 ITLLCVG

-723 MKRPEEDDDDEL
+723 MDRPEEEDDEP

>member
-9 LIVIAIIVVGALL
+9 LIVIAIITLGAFL
-22 IKPTLN
+22 IKPTLKN
-28 KINYGI
+28 ISYGI

-51 GKEIT
+51 GKELT

-62 TYKAIVNR
+62 TYTAIVNR

-82 FEGDNLIRIQLPG
+82 FEGNNLIRIQLPG

-136 QDSQSFQYEVKLDIK
+136 QDSKSFQYEVKLDIK
-151 DTTKFYEVTKKISE
+151 DTAKFYEVTKKISQ
-165 RSNGNNMIVI
+165 RTNGNNMIVI
-175 WLDYDEELDSYE
+175 WLDYNEELDSYE
-187 NEKETCGKDSNMK
+187 NEKLTCGKDSNMK

-266 AGIITFALIA
+266 AGIITFILIS
-276 LILIFKYRISGVI
+276 LILVFKYRISGLI
-289 GTVCLFVYAL
+289 GSVCLFVYAL

-319 LVLGIGIGMAVD
+319 LVLGIGMAVD

-355 EGSKNSLKAIID
+355 EGSKSSLKAIID

-374 AGIILYIFG
+374 AGVILYIFG

-406 ILYRILQIMTVKTKL
+406 ILYRILQIMTVKTKA
-421 FNDKEKLFIGKVKE
+421 FNEKEKLFIGSVHE
-435 IKKFNY
+435 VRKFNY

-449 IVSLSIMAIGLI
+449 IVSLSIITIGLI

-479 INLSSSEPLNFNKIN
+479 INLSSSESLNFNKIK

-515 YLKLNDTLEE
+515 YLKLNDTLNEE
-525 KDEIKIKSELKALG
+525 DEIKVKSELKALG
-539 VDTSVNE
+539 IDTSVNE
-546 ISNLVTSNLTKNAI
+546 ISNLVTNNLTKNAI
-560 KALLYS
+560 KALVYS
-566 MLAIIIYVAIRFN
+566 IIAIILYVTIRFN
-579 FNYAISGI
+579 FNYAASGI
-587 LMLVHDLLI
+587 LMLLHDLLI

-636 NRNKLY
+636 NRKKLY

-650 EELENLVNLSSNETI
+650 EELENLVNVSSNETI

-680 ILLCVG
+680 TLLCVG

-694 IAILVGLI
+694 IAILIGLI
-702 AGTISSLLIAPKVWM
+702 AGTISSLLIAPRVWM

-723 MKRPEEDDDDEL
+723 MDRPEEEDDEP

>member
-9 LIVIAIIVVGALL
+9 LIVIVIITLGAFL
-22 IKPTLN
+22 IKPTLKN
-28 KINYGI
+28 ISYGI

-51 GKEIT
+51 GKELT
-56 EDDLDK
+56 EEDLDK
-62 TYKAIVNR
+62 TYTAIVNR

-82 FEGDNLIRIQLPG
+82 FEGNNLIRIQLPG

-136 QDSQSFQYEVKLDIK
+136 QDSKSFQYEVKLDIK
-151 DTTKFYEVTKKISE
+151 DTAKFYEVTKKISQ
-165 RSNGNNMIVI
+165 RTNGNNMIVI
-175 WLDYDEELDSYE
+175 WLDYNEELDSYE

-266 AGIITFALIA
+266 AGLITFVLIT
-276 LILIFKYRISGVI
+276 LILVFKYRISGFI
-289 GTVCLFVYAL
+289 GSVCLFVYSL

-319 LVLGIGIGMAVD
+319 LVLGIGMAVD

-343 LRKGKKLIPAVN
+343 LRKGKKLIPAVS
-355 EGSKNSLKAIID
+355 EGSKSSLKAIID

-374 AGIILYIFG
+374 AGVILYIFG

-392 MLIITIFVTIFACV
+392 MLIITIFITIFACV
-406 ILYRILQIMTVKTKL
+406 ILYRVLQIMTVKTKA
-421 FNDKEKLFIGKVKE
+421 FNENEKLFIGNVHE
-435 IKKFNY
+435 VRKFNY
-441 AKFAKKPI
+441 VKFAKKPI

-479 INLSSSEPLNFNKIN
+479 INLSSSEPLNFDKIK

-515 YLKLNDTLEE
+515 YLKLNDTLDEE
-525 KDEIKIKSELKALG
+525 DEIKVKSELKSLG
-539 VDTSVNE
+539 IDTSANE

-566 MLAIIIYVAIRFN
+566 MIVIILYVAIRFN

-587 LMLVHDLLI
+587 LMLLHDLLI

-625 DTIVVFDRIRD
+625 NTIVVFDRIRD

-650 EELENLVNLSSNETI
+650 EELEKLVNISSNETI

-672 ITTIAAIV
+672 ITTLAAIV
-680 ILLCVG
+680 TLLCVG

-694 IAILVGLI
+694 IAILIGLI
-702 AGTISSLLIAPKVWM
+702 AGTISSLLIAPRVWM

-723 MKRPEEDDDDEL
+723 MDRPEEEDDEPI
-735 TEMKVKGVNF
+735 EMKVKGVNF

>member
-9 LIVIAIIVVGALL
+9 LIVIAIITLGAFL
-22 IKPTLN
+22 IKPTLKN
-28 KINYGI
+28 ISYGI

-51 GKEIT
+51 GKELT

-62 TYKAIVNR
+62 TYTAIVNR

-82 FEGDNLIRIQLPG
+82 FEGNNLIRIQLPG

-136 QDSQSFQYEVKLDIK
+136 QDSKSFQYEVKLDIK
-151 DTTKFYEVTKKISE
+151 DTAKFYEVTKKISQ
-165 RSNGNNMIVI
+165 RTNGNNMIVI
-175 WLDYDEELDSYE
+175 WLDYNEELDSYE
-187 NEKETCGKDSNMK
+187 NEKLTCGKDSNMK

-266 AGIITFALIA
+266 AGIITFILIS
-276 LILIFKYRISGVI
+276 LILVFKYRISGLI
-289 GTVCLFVYAL
+289 GSVCLFVYAL
-299 LVFIIYNAVG
+299 LVFIVYNAVG

-319 LVLGIGIGMAVD
+319 LVLGIGMAVD

-355 EGSKNSLKAIID
+355 EGSKSSLKAIID

-374 AGIILYIFG
+374 AGVILYIFG

-392 MLIITIFVTIFACV
+392 MLIITIFITIFACV
-406 ILYRILQIMTVKTKL
+406 ILYRVLQIMTVKTKV
-421 FNDKEKLFIGKVKE
+421 FNDNEKLFIGSVHE
-435 IKKFNY
+435 VRKFNY
-441 AKFAKKPI
+441 VKFAKKPI
-449 IVSLSIMAIGLI
+449 IVSLSIIAIGLI

-479 INLSSSEPLNFNKIN
+479 INLSSSEPLNFNKIK

-515 YLKLNDTLEE
+515 YLKLNDTLNEE
-525 KDEIKIKSELKALG
+525 DEIKVKSELKALG
-539 VDTSVNE
+539 IDTSVNE
-546 ISNLVTSNLTKNAI
+546 ISNLVTNNLTKNAI
-560 KALLYS
+560 KALIYS
-566 MLAIIIYVAIRFN
+566 IIAIILYVTIRFN
-579 FNYAISGI
+579 FNYAASGI
-587 LMLVHDLLI
+587 LMLLHDLLI

-642 KNRKKLTD
+642 KNRKKLTE
-650 EELENLVNLSSNETI
+650 EELENLVNVSSNETI

-672 ITTIAAIV
+672 ITTVAAI
-680 ILLCVG
+680 ITLLCVG

-702 AGTISSLLIAPKVWM
+702 AGTISSLLIAPRVWM

-723 MKRPEEDDDDEL
+723 MDRPEEEDDEP

>member
-9 LIVIAIIVVGALL
+9 LIVIAIITLGAFL
-22 IKPTLN
+22 IKPTLKN
-28 KINYGI
+28 ISYGI

-51 GKEIT
+51 GKELT

-62 TYKAIVNR
+62 TYTAIVNR

-82 FEGDNLIRIQLPG
+82 FEGNNLIRIQLPG

-136 QDSQSFQYEVKLDIK
+136 QDSKSFQYEVKLDIK
-151 DTTKFYEVTKKISE
+151 DTAKFYEVTKKISQ
-165 RSNGNNMIVI
+165 RTNGNNMIVI
-175 WLDYDEELDSYE
+175 WLDYNEELDSYE
-187 NEKETCGKDSNMK
+187 NEKLTCGKDSNMK

-266 AGIITFALIA
+266 AGIITFILIS
-276 LILIFKYRISGVI
+276 LILVFKYRISGLI
-289 GTVCLFVYAL
+289 GSVCLFVYAL

-319 LVLGIGIGMAVD
+319 LVLGIGMAVD

-355 EGSKNSLKAIID
+355 EGSKSSLKAIID

-374 AGIILYIFG
+374 AGVILYIFG

-406 ILYRILQIMTVKTKL
+406 ILYRVLQIMTVKTKV
-421 FNDKEKLFIGKVKE
+421 FNDNEKLFIGSVHKVR
-435 IKKFNY
+435 KFNY
-441 AKFAKKPI
+441 VKFAKKPI
-449 IVSLSIMAIGLI
+449 IVSLSIIAIGLI

-479 INLSSSEPLNFNKIN
+479 INLSSSEPLNFNKIK

-515 YLKLNDTLEE
+515 YLKLNDTLNEE
-525 KDEIKIKSELKALG
+525 DEIKVKSELKALG
-539 VDTSVNE
+539 IDTSVNE
-546 ISNLVTSNLTKNAI
+546 ISNLVTNNLTKNAI
-560 KALLYS
+560 KALIYS
-566 MLAIIIYVAIRFN
+566 IIAIILYVTIRFN
-579 FNYAISGI
+579 FNYATSGI
-587 LMLVHDLLI
+587 LMLLHDLLI

-642 KNRKKLTD
+642 KNKKKLTE
-650 EELENLVNLSSNETI
+650 EELENLVNVSSNETI

-672 ITTIAAIV
+672 ITTVAAI
-680 ILLCVG
+680 ITLLCVG

-723 MKRPEEDDDDEL
+723 MDRPEEEDDEP

>member
-9 LIVIAIIVVGALL
+9 LIVIAIITLGAFL
-22 IKPTLN
+22 IKPTLKN
-28 KINYGI
+28 ISYGI

-51 GKEIT
+51 GKELT

-62 TYKAIVNR
+62 TYTAIVNR

-82 FEGDNLIRIQLPG
+82 FEGNNLIRIQLPG

-136 QDSQSFQYEVKLDIK
+136 QDSKSFQYEVKLDIK
-151 DTTKFYEVTKKISE
+151 DTAKFYEVTKKISQ
-165 RSNGNNMIVI
+165 RTNGNNMIVI
-175 WLDYDEELDSYE
+175 WLDYNEELDSYE

-266 AGIITFALIA
+266 AGLITFILIT
-276 LILIFKYRISGVI
+276 LILVFKYRISGFI
-289 GTVCLFVYAL
+289 GSVCLFVYSL

-319 LVLGIGIGMAVD
+319 LVLGIGMAVD

-343 LRKGKKLIPAVN
+343 LRKGKKLIPAVS
-355 EGSKNSLKAIID
+355 EGSKSSLKAIID

-374 AGIILYIFG
+374 AGVILYIFG

-392 MLIITIFVTIFACV
+392 MLIITIFITIFACV
-406 ILYRILQIMTVKTKL
+406 ILYRVLQIMTVKTKA
-421 FNDKEKLFIGKVKE
+421 FNENEKLFIGNVHE
-435 IKKFNY
+435 VRKFNY
-441 AKFAKKPI
+441 VKFAKKPI

-479 INLSSSEPLNFNKIN
+479 INLSSSEPLNFNKIK

-515 YLKLNDTLEE
+515 YLKLNDTLDEE
-525 KDEIKIKSELKALG
+525 DEIKVKSELNSLG
-539 VDTSVNE
+539 IDTSANE

-566 MLAIIIYVAIRFN
+566 MIVIILYVAIRFN

-587 LMLVHDLLI
+587 LMLLHDLLI

-625 DTIVVFDRIRD
+625 NTIVVFDRIRD

-650 EELENLVNLSSNETI
+650 EELENLVNISSNETI

-672 ITTIAAIV
+672 ITTLAAIV
-680 ILLCVG
+680 TLLCVG

-702 AGTISSLLIAPKVWM
+702 AGTISSLLIAPRVWM

-723 MKRPEEDDDDEL
+723 MDRPEEEDDEPI
-735 TEMKVKGVNF
+735 EMKVKGVNF

>member
-9 LIVIAIIVVGALL
+9 LIVIAIITLGAFL
-22 IKPTLN
+22 IKPTLKN
-28 KINYGI
+28 ISYGI

-51 GKEIT
+51 GKELT

-62 TYKAIVNR
+62 TYTAIVNR

-82 FEGDNLIRIQLPG
+82 FEGNNLIRIQLPG

-136 QDSQSFQYEVKLDIK
+136 QDSKSFQYEVKLDIK
-151 DTTKFYEVTKKISE
+151 DTAKFYEVTKKISQ
-165 RSNGNNMIVI
+165 RTNGNNMIVI
-175 WLDYDEELDSYE
+175 WLDYNEELDSYE

-238 LPTKLSEEATPKS
+238 LPTKLSEESTPKS

-266 AGIITFALIA
+266 AGLITFILIT
-276 LILIFKYRISGVI
+276 LILVFKYRISGFI
-289 GTVCLFVYAL
+289 GSVCLFVYSL

-319 LVLGIGIGMAVD
+319 LVLGIGMAVD

-343 LRKGKKLIPAVN
+343 LRKGKKLIPAVS
-355 EGSKNSLKAIID
+355 EGSKSSLKAIID

-374 AGIILYIFG
+374 AGVILYIFG

-392 MLIITIFVTIFACV
+392 MLIITIFITIFACV
-406 ILYRILQIMTVKTKL
+406 ILYRVLQIMTVKTKA
-421 FNDKEKLFIGKVKE
+421 FNENEKLFIGNVHE
-435 IKKFNY
+435 VRKFNY
-441 AKFAKKPI
+441 VKFAKKPI

-479 INLSSSEPLNFNKIN
+479 INLSSSEPLNFNKIK

-515 YLKLNDTLEE
+515 YLKLNDTLNEE
-525 KDEIKIKSELKALG
+525 DEIKVKSELKSLG
-539 VDTSVNE
+539 IDTSANE

-566 MLAIIIYVAIRFN
+566 MIVIILYVAIRFN

-587 LMLVHDLLI
+587 LMLLHDLLI

-625 DTIVVFDRIRD
+625 NTIVVFDRIRD

-650 EELENLVNLSSNETI
+650 EELENLVNISSNETI

-672 ITTIAAIV
+672 ITTLAAIV
-680 ILLCVG
+680 TLLCVG

-702 AGTISSLLIAPKVWM
+702 AGTISSLLIAPRVWM

-723 MKRPEEDDDDEL
+723 MDRPEEEDDEPI
-735 TEMKVKGVNF
+735 EMKVKGVNF

>member
-9 LIVIAIIVVGALL
+9 LIVIAIITLGAFL
-22 IKPTLN
+22 IKPTLKN
-28 KINYGI
+28 ISYGI

-51 GKEIT
+51 GKELT
-56 EDDLDK
+56 EEDLDK
-62 TYKAIVNR
+62 TYTAIVNR

-82 FEGDNLIRIQLPG
+82 FEGNNLIRIQLPG

-136 QDSQSFQYEVKLDIK
+136 QDSKSFQYEVKLDIK
-151 DTTKFYEVTKKISE
+151 DTAKFYEVTKKISQ
-165 RSNGNNMIVI
+165 RTNGNNMIVI
-175 WLDYDEELDSYE
+175 WLDYNEELDSYE
-187 NEKETCGKDSNMK
+187 NEKLTCGKDSNMK

-266 AGIITFALIA
+266 AGIITFILIS
-276 LILIFKYRISGVI
+276 LILVFKYRISGLI
-289 GTVCLFVYAL
+289 GSVCLFVYAL

-319 LVLGIGIGMAVD
+319 LVLGIGMAVD

-355 EGSKNSLKAIID
+355 EGSKSSLKAIID

-374 AGIILYIFG
+374 AGVILYIFG

-406 ILYRILQIMTVKTKL
+406 ILYRVLQIMTVKTKV
-421 FNDKEKLFIGKVKE
+421 FNDNEKLFIGSVHE
-435 IKKFNY
+435 VRKFNY

-449 IVSLSIMAIGLI
+449 IVSLSIIAIGLI

-479 INLSSSEPLNFNKIN
+479 INLSSSEPLNFNKIK

-515 YLKLNDTLEE
+515 YLKLNDTLNEE
-525 KDEIKIKSELKALG
+525 DEIKVKSELKALG
-539 VDTSVNE
+539 IDTSVNE
-546 ISNLVTSNLTKNAI
+546 ISNLVTNNLTKNAI
-560 KALLYS
+560 KALIYS
-566 MLAIIIYVAIRFN
+566 IIAIILYVTIRFN
-579 FNYAISGI
+579 FNYAASGI
-587 LMLVHDLLI
+587 LMLLHDLLI

-642 KNRKKLTD
+642 KNKKKLTE
-650 EELENLVNLSSNETI
+650 EELENLVNVSSNETI

-672 ITTIAAIV
+672 ITTVAAI
-680 ILLCVG
+680 ITLLCVG

-723 MKRPEEDDDDEL
+723 MDRPEEEDDEP

>member
-9 LIVIAIIVVGALL
+9 LIVIVIITLGAFL
-22 IKPTLN
+22 IKPTLKN
-28 KINYGI
+28 ISYGI

-51 GKEIT
+51 GKELT
-56 EDDLDK
+56 EEDLDK
-62 TYKAIVNR
+62 TYTAIVNR

-82 FEGDNLIRIQLPG
+82 FEGNNLIRIQLPG

-136 QDSQSFQYEVKLDIK
+136 QDSKSFQYEVKLDIK
-151 DTTKFYEVTKKISE
+151 DTAKFYEVTKKISQ
-165 RSNGNNMIVI
+165 RTNGNNMIVI
-175 WLDYDEELDSYE
+175 WLDYNEELDSYE
-187 NEKETCGKDSNMK
+187 NEKLTCGKDSNMK

-266 AGIITFALIA
+266 AGIITFILIS
-276 LILIFKYRISGVI
+276 LILVFKYRISGLI
-289 GTVCLFVYAL
+289 GSVCLFVYAL

-319 LVLGIGIGMAVD
+319 LVLGIGMAVD

-343 LRKGKKLIPAVN
+343 LRKGKKLITAVN
-355 EGSKNSLKAIID
+355 EGSKSSLKAIID

-374 AGIILYIFG
+374 VGVILYIFG

-406 ILYRILQIMTVKTKL
+406 ILYRVLQIMTVKTKV
-421 FNDKEKLFIGKVKE
+421 FNDNEKLFIGSVHE
-435 IKKFNY
+435 VRKFNY
-441 AKFAKKPI
+441 VKFAKKPI
-449 IVSLSIMAIGLI
+449 IVSLSIITIGLI

-479 INLSSSEPLNFNKIN
+479 INLSSSEPLNFNKIK

-515 YLKLNDTLEE
+515 YLKLNDTLNEE
-525 KDEIKIKSELKALG
+525 DEIKVKSELKALG
-539 VDTSVNE
+539 IDTSVNE

-560 KALLYS
+560 KALIYS
-566 MLAIIIYVAIRFN
+566 IIAIILYVTIRFN
-579 FNYAISGI
+579 FNYAASGI
-587 LMLVHDLLI
+587 LMLLHDLLI

-642 KNRKKLTD
+642 KNRKKLTE
-650 EELENLVNLSSNETI
+650 EELENLVNVSSNETI

-672 ITTIAAIV
+672 ITTVAAI
-680 ILLCVG
+680 ITLLCVG

-723 MKRPEEDDDDEL
+723 MDRPEEEDDEP

>member
-9 LIVIAIIVVGALL
+9 LIVIAIITLGAFL
-22 IKPTLN
+22 IKPTLKN
-28 KINYGI
+28 ISYGI

-51 GKEIT
+51 GKELT

-62 TYKAIVNR
+62 TYTAIVNR

-82 FEGDNLIRIQLPG
+82 FEGNNLIRIQLPG

-136 QDSQSFQYEVKLDIK
+136 QDSKSFQYEVKLDIK
-151 DTTKFYEVTKKISE
+151 DTAKFYEVTKKISQ
-165 RSNGNNMIVI
+165 RTNGNNMIVI
-175 WLDYDEELDSYE
+175 WLDYNEELDSYE
-187 NEKETCGKDSNMK
+187 NEKLTCGKDSNMK

-266 AGIITFALIA
+266 AAIITFILIS
-276 LILIFKYRISGVI
+276 LILVFKYRISGLI
-289 GTVCLFVYAL
+289 GSVCLFVYAL

-319 LVLGIGIGMAVD
+319 LVLGIGMAVD

-355 EGSKNSLKAIID
+355 EGSKSSLKAIID

-374 AGIILYIFG
+374 AGVILYIFG

-406 ILYRILQIMTVKTKL
+406 ILYRILQIMTVKTKA
-421 FNDKEKLFIGKVKE
+421 FNEKEKLFIGSVHE
-435 IKKFNY
+435 VRKFNY

-449 IVSLSIMAIGLI
+449 IVSLSIIAIGLI

-479 INLSSSEPLNFNKIN
+479 INLSSSEPLNFNKIK

-515 YLKLNDTLEE
+515 YLKLNDTLNEE
-525 KDEIKIKSELKALG
+525 DEIKVKSELKALG
-539 VDTSVNE
+539 IDTSVNE
-546 ISNLVTSNLTKNAI
+546 ISNLVTNNLTKNAI
-560 KALLYS
+560 KALVYS
-566 MLAIIIYVAIRFN
+566 IIAIILYVTIRFN
-579 FNYAISGI
+579 FNYAASGI
-587 LMLVHDLLI
+587 LMLLHDLLI

-636 NRNKLY
+636 NRKKLY

-650 EELENLVNLSSNETI
+650 EELENLVNVSSNETI

-680 ILLCVG
+680 TLLCVG

-694 IAILVGLI
+694 IAILIGLI
-702 AGTISSLLIAPKVWM
+702 AGTISSLLIAPRVWM

-723 MKRPEEDDDDEL
+723 MDRPEEEDDEP

>member
-9 LIVIAIIVVGALL
+9 LIVIAIITLGAFL
-22 IKPTLN
+22 IKPTLKN
-28 KINYGI
+28 ISYGI

-51 GKEIT
+51 GKELT

-62 TYKAIVNR
+62 TYTAIVNR

-82 FEGDNLIRIQLPG
+82 FEGNNLIRIQLPG

-136 QDSQSFQYEVKLDIK
+136 QDSKSFQYEVKLDIK
-151 DTTKFYEVTKKISE
+151 DTAKFYEVTKKISQ
-165 RSNGNNMIVI
+165 RTNGNNMIVI
-175 WLDYDEELDSYE
+175 WLDYNEELDSYE

-266 AGIITFALIA
+266 AGLITFVLIT
-276 LILIFKYRISGVI
+276 LILVFKYRISGFI
-289 GTVCLFVYAL
+289 GSVCLFVYSL

-319 LVLGIGIGMAVD
+319 LVLGIGMAVD

-343 LRKGKKLIPAVN
+343 LRKGKKLIPAVS
-355 EGSKNSLKAIID
+355 EGSKSSLKAIID

-374 AGIILYIFG
+374 AGVILYIFG

-392 MLIITIFVTIFACV
+392 MLIITIFITIFACV
-406 ILYRILQIMTVKTKL
+406 ILYRVLQIMTVKTKA
-421 FNDKEKLFIGKVKE
+421 FNENEKLFIGNVHE
-435 IKKFNY
+435 VRKFNY
-441 AKFAKKPI
+441 VKFAKKPI

-479 INLSSSEPLNFNKIN
+479 INLSSSEPLNFDKIK

-515 YLKLNDTLEE
+515 YLKLNDTLDEE
-525 KDEIKIKSELKALG
+525 DEIKVKSELKSLG
-539 VDTSVNE
+539 IDTSANE

-566 MLAIIIYVAIRFN
+566 MIVIILYVAIRFN

-587 LMLVHDLLI
+587 LMLLHDLLI

-625 DTIVVFDRIRD
+625 NTIVVFDRIRD

-650 EELENLVNLSSNETI
+650 EELENLVNISSNETI

-672 ITTIAAIV
+672 ITTLAAIV
-680 ILLCVG
+680 TLLCVG

-694 IAILVGLI
+694 IAILIGLI
-702 AGTISSLLIAPKVWM
+702 AGTISSLLIAPRVWM

-723 MKRPEEDDDDEL
+723 MDRPEEEDDEPI
-735 TEMKVKGVNF
+735 EMKVKGVNF

>member
-9 LIVIAIIVVGALL
+9 LIVIVIITLGAFL
-22 IKPTLN
+22 IKPTLKN
-28 KINYGI
+28 ISYGI

-51 GKEIT
+51 GKELT
-56 EDDLDK
+56 EEDLDK
-62 TYKAIVNR
+62 TYTAIVNR

-82 FEGDNLIRIQLPG
+82 FEGNNLIRIQLPG

-136 QDSQSFQYEVKLDIK
+136 QDSKSFQYEVKLDIK
-151 DTTKFYEVTKKISE
+151 DTAKFYEVTKKISQ
-165 RSNGNNMIVI
+165 RTNGNNMIVI
-175 WLDYDEELDSYE
+175 WLDYNEELDSYE
-187 NEKETCGKDSNMK
+187 NEKLTCGKDSNMK

-266 AGIITFALIA
+266 AGIITFILIS
-276 LILIFKYRISGVI
+276 LILVFKYRISGLI
-289 GTVCLFVYAL
+289 GSVCLFVYAL

-319 LVLGIGIGMAVD
+319 LVLGIGMAVD

-355 EGSKNSLKAIID
+355 EGSKSSLKAIID

-374 AGIILYIFG
+374 VGIILYIFG

-406 ILYRILQIMTVKTKL
+406 ILYRVLQIMTVKTKV
-421 FNDKEKLFIGKVKE
+421 FNDNQKLFIGSVHE
-435 IKKFNY
+435 VRKFNY
-441 AKFAKKPI
+441 VKFAKKPI
-449 IVSLSIMAIGLI
+449 IVSLSIITIGLI

-479 INLSSSEPLNFNKIN
+479 INLSSSEPLNFNKIK

-515 YLKLNDTLEE
+515 YLKLNDTLNEE
-525 KDEIKIKSELKALG
+525 DEIKVKSELKALG
-539 VDTSVNE
+539 IDTSVNE

-560 KALLYS
+560 KALIYS
-566 MLAIIIYVAIRFN
+566 IIAIILYVTIRFN
-579 FNYAISGI
+579 FNYAASGI
-587 LMLVHDLLI
+587 LMLLHDLLI

-642 KNRKKLTD
+642 KNRKKLTE
-650 EELENLVNLSSNETI
+650 EELENLVNVSSNETI

-672 ITTIAAIV
+672 ITTVTAI
-680 ILLCVG
+680 ITLLCVG

-723 MKRPEEDDDDEL
+723 MDRPEEEDDEP

>member
-9 LIVIAIIVVGALL
+9 LIVIAIITLGAFL
-22 IKPTLN
+22 IKPTLKN
-28 KINYGI
+28 ISYGI

-51 GKEIT
+51 GKELT

-62 TYKAIVNR
+62 TYTAIVNR

-82 FEGDNLIRIQLPG
+82 FEGNNLIRIQLPG

-136 QDSQSFQYEVKLDIK
+136 QDSKSFQYEVKLDIK
-151 DTTKFYEVTKKISE
+151 DTAKFYEVTKKISQ
-165 RSNGNNMIVI
+165 RTNGNNMIVI
-175 WLDYDEELDSYE
+175 WLDYNEELDSYE
-187 NEKETCGKDSNMK
+187 NEKLTCGKDSNMK

-266 AGIITFALIA
+266 AGIITFILIS
-276 LILIFKYRISGVI
+276 LILVFKYRISGLI
-289 GTVCLFVYAL
+289 GSVCLFIYAL

-319 LVLGIGIGMAVD
+319 LVLGIGMAVD

-355 EGSKNSLKAIID
+355 EGSKSSLKAIID

-374 AGIILYIFG
+374 AGVILYIFG

-392 MLIITIFVTIFACV
+392 MLIITIFITIFACV
-406 ILYRILQIMTVKTKL
+406 ILYRVLQIMTVKTKV
-421 FNDKEKLFIGKVKE
+421 FNDNEKLFIGSVHE
-435 IKKFNY
+435 VRKFNY
-441 AKFAKKPI
+441 VKFAKKPI
-449 IVSLSIMAIGLI
+449 IVSLSIIAIGLI

-479 INLSSSEPLNFNKIN
+479 INLSSSEPLNFNKIK

-515 YLKLNDTLEE
+515 YLKLNDTLNEE
-525 KDEIKIKSELKALG
+525 DEIKVKSELKALG
-539 VDTSVNE
+539 IDTSANE
-546 ISNLVTSNLTKNAI
+546 ISNLVTNNLTKNAI
-560 KALLYS
+560 KALIYS
-566 MLAIIIYVAIRFN
+566 IIAIILYVTIRFN
-579 FNYAISGI
+579 FNYAASGI
-587 LMLVHDLLI
+587 LMLLHDLLI

-642 KNRKKLTD
+642 KNKKKLTE
-650 EELENLVNLSSNETI
+650 EELENLVNVSSNETI

-672 ITTIAAIV
+672 ITTVAAI
-680 ILLCVG
+680 ITLLCVG

-723 MKRPEEDDDDEL
+723 MDRPEEEDDEP

>member
-9 LIVIAIIVVGALL
+9 LIVIAIITLGAFL
-22 IKPTLN
+22 IKPTLKN
-28 KINYGI
+28 ISYGI

-51 GKEIT
+51 GKELT

-62 TYKAIVNR
+62 TYTAIVNR

-82 FEGDNLIRIQLPG
+82 FEGNNLIRIQLPG

-136 QDSQSFQYEVKLDIK
+136 QDSKSFQYEVKLDIK
-151 DTTKFYEVTKKISE
+151 DTAKFYEVTKKISQ
-165 RSNGNNMIVI
+165 RTNGNNMIVI
-175 WLDYDEELDSYE
+175 WLDYNEELDSYE

-266 AGIITFALIA
+266 AGLITFILIT
-276 LILIFKYRISGVI
+276 LILVFKYRISGFI
-289 GTVCLFVYAL
+289 GSVCLFVYSL

-319 LVLGIGIGMAVD
+319 LVLGIGMAVD

-343 LRKGKKLIPAVN
+343 LRKGKKLIPAVS
-355 EGSKNSLKAIID
+355 EGSKSSLKAIID
-367 ANVTTLL
+367 TNVTTLL
-374 AGIILYIFG
+374 AGVILYIFG

-392 MLIITIFVTIFACV
+392 MLIITIFITIFACV
-406 ILYRILQIMTVKTKL
+406 ILYRVLQIMTVKTKA
-421 FNDKEKLFIGKVKE
+421 FNENEKLFIGNVHE
-435 IKKFNY
+435 VRKFNY
-441 AKFAKKPI
+441 VKFAKKPI

-479 INLSSSEPLNFNKIN
+479 INLSSSEPLNFDKIK

-515 YLKLNDTLEE
+515 YLKLNDTLDEE
-525 KDEIKIKSELKALG
+525 DEIKVKSELKSLG
-539 VDTSVNE
+539 IDTSANE

-566 MLAIIIYVAIRFN
+566 MIVIILYVAIRFN

-587 LMLVHDLLI
+587 LMLLHDLLI

-625 DTIVVFDRIRD
+625 NTIVVFDRIRD

-650 EELENLVNLSSNETI
+650 EELEKLVNISSNETI

-672 ITTIAAIV
+672 ITTLAAIV
-680 ILLCVG
+680 TLLCVG

-694 IAILVGLI
+694 IAILIGLI
-702 AGTISSLLIAPKVWM
+702 AGTISSLLIAPRVWM

-723 MKRPEEDDDDEL
+723 MDRPEEEDDEPI
-735 TEMKVKGVNF
+735 EMKVKGVNF